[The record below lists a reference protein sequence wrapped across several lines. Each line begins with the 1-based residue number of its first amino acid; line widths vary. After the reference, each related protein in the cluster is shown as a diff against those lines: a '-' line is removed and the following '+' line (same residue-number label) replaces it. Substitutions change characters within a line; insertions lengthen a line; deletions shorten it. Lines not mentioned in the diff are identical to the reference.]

1 LLQNNPSMQ
10 LDIKDALF
18 VLHILLH
25 LKVDVLAV
33 E

>member
-1 LLQNNPSMQ
+1 MQ
-10 LDIKDALF
+10 LDIKDVLF

-25 LKVDVLAV
+25 LRVDVPAV

>member
-1 LLQNNPSMQ
+1 MR

-18 VLHILLH
+18 VLLILLH
-25 LKVDVLAV
+25 LRVDAPVV